1 MRVFLKNGNGL
12 EPIEKWQKNCWI
24 NIECPDEND
33 RDYLIN
39 ELKVP
44 LSFYNDIDDPDERP
58 RIEIEDG
65 WYFIL
70 LRIPHKT
77 NDVDLPFTT
86 IPLGVIF
93 NEDIILSICFFET
106 ELIQDFI
113 EHTKRKNII
122 VENNFDLLLKLLL
135 SSSIWF
141 LKYLKQINQQIKN
154 AESKLDKSIKNEDL
168 QTLLQIEKCLVYF
181 LTSLKGNDIL
191 LHRIKNIKSK
201 RDAYDI
207 DLIED
212 VEVELKQ
219 AQEITNIYSDIL
231 SGMMDAYASVISNN
245 LNVVMKRLTSISIIL
260 MIPTLI
266 ASLYGMNVP
275 NALENSPF
283 GFWFILM
290 FSFLLSTSGVLL
302 FKSRN
307 WL

>member
-1 MRVFLKNGNGL
+1 
-12 EPIEKWQKNCWI
+12 
-24 NIECPDEND
+24 
-33 RDYLIN
+33 
-39 ELKVP
+39 
-44 LSFYNDIDDPDERP
+44 
-58 RIEIEDG
+58 
-65 WYFIL
+65 
-70 LRIPHKT
+70 
-77 NDVDLPFTT
+77 
-86 IPLGVIF
+86 
-93 NEDIILSICFFET
+93 
-106 ELIQDFI
+106 
-113 EHTKRKNII
+113 
-122 VENNFDLLLKLLL
+122 
-135 SSSIWF
+135 
-141 LKYLKQINQQIKN
+141 LKQINQQIKN
-154 AESKLDKSIKNEDL
+154 AESKLDKSITNEDL

-201 RDAYDI
+201 RDEFDL

-275 NALENSPF
+275 NSLENSSY
-283 GFWFILM
+283 GFWSILL
-290 FSFLLSTSGVLL
+290 FSFLLSTSGVLF